1 MNLSLLNSRT
11 LEIIEKHLE
20 ALNGLVEEYSGN
32 MDHSEIR
39 ILYRDEFDN
48 LHRLVIKSTF

>member
-20 ALNGLVEEYSGN
+20 ALNGLVEEYNGN

-48 LHRLVIKSTF
+48 LHRMVIKSTF